1 MSIAEKMAEALGKKS
16 ETTETPSDQTGSEET
31 KNSTLEQVIG
41 STGQN
46 DHDDEEKQAKASD
59 PKDSVIISLKRQLR
73 DTKRETA
80 EVKGL
85 VQELTNLVQNETK
98 AKLSEAKIVAFAE
111 KTGADPDSIR
121 ELAELLRDEV
131 APQKEDKTSK
141 ASKVQPKIEDEDE
154 DDNEDE
160 LPKFNKSRLT
170 KAVNQLVDEF
180 MDEMPEYDDI
190 FDSEDLKEII
200 LSNPNKY
207 ARMPI
212 IQIVEKFY
220 GRAVKGK
227 KGIESV
233 KPAGTSHQ
241 AEKKTGGKLTDK
253 EFEAIKDD
261 PEAMKDYRKDL
272 VSRIQKAGLY

>member
-16 ETTETPSDQTGSEET
+16 ETTETPSDQSGSEET

-59 PKDSVIISLKRQLR
+59 PKDNVIVSLKRQLR

-141 ASKVQPKIEDEDE
+141 ASKVQPKEDEDDEDEDE
-154 DDNEDE
+154 E
-160 LPKFNKSRLT
+160 LPKFNKARLA

-180 MDEMPEYDDI
+180 MDEMPEYDDV

-227 KGIESV
+227 KR
-233 KPAGTSHQ
+233 H
-241 AEKKTGGKLTDK
+241 
-253 EFEAIKDD
+253 
-261 PEAMKDYRKDL
+261 
-272 VSRIQKAGLY
+272 

>member
-16 ETTETPSDQTGSEET
+16 ETTETPSDQSGSEET

-59 PKDSVIISLKRQLR
+59 PKDNVIVSLKRQLR

-141 ASKVQPKIEDEDE
+141 ASKVQPKEDEDDEDEDE
-154 DDNEDE
+154 E
-160 LPKFNKSRLT
+160 LPKFNKARLA

-180 MDEMPEYDDI
+180 MDEMPEYDDV

-227 KGIESV
+227 KGIETM
-233 KPAGTSHQ
+233 KPAGSSHQ

-253 EFEAIKDD
+253 EFDAIKDD

>member
-16 ETTETPSDQTGSEET
+16 ETTETLSDQSGSEET

-59 PKDSVIISLKRQLR
+59 PKDNVIVSLKRQLR

-98 AKLSEAKIVAFAE
+98 AKLSEAKIMAFAE

-121 ELAELLRDEV
+121 ELAELVRDEV

-141 ASKVQPKIEDEDE
+141 ASKVQPKEDEDDEDEDE
-154 DDNEDE
+154 E
-160 LPKFNKSRLT
+160 LPKFNKARLA

-180 MDEMPEYDDI
+180 MDEMPEYDDV

-227 KGIESV
+227 KGIETM
-233 KPAGTSHQ
+233 KPAGSSHQ

-253 EFEAIKDD
+253 EFDAIKDD